1 MPAVAPFARKTRGR
15 RAYSVFDQNRGDAL
29 LSYHPCDRSVKAT
42 FRRPEGRP
50 AAPPARARS
59 GEMTGQGSGPDGG
72 PTEPVPLSDGP
83 NRPGHSGYMSITLPN
98 GESFNGPYARVGRAA
113 AAGPPFDIDFS
124 VVDWGQSAD

>member
-50 AAPPARARS
+50 AAPPAHDIRPRLGVDSVGDADT
-59 GEMTGQGSGPDGG
+59 TGC
-72 PTEPVPLSDGP
+72 
-83 NRPGHSGYMSITLPN
+83 RHW
-98 GESFNGPYARVGRAA
+98 NGPGAADAATVTCRPRDHGR
-113 AAGPPFDIDFS
+113 PHR
-124 VVDWGQSAD
+124 